1 MYIKCTG
8 NRPGDKSVGYYKIV
22 ESYRDKNQKVQQRI
36 LVNLGPMP
44 HSKANNLRAVLEA
57 NRNPDIV
64 CTSLDNII
72 VTGHKA
78 YLDIMICNQIL
89 KNWKLDRLLSDFNY
103 VVPMII
109 NRCINPRSKISV
121 TRWVKKTILPQLLDV
136 DYDDINPYSIYR
148 ELDQLN
154 QLTPKI
160 QKLIFDQLDE
170 TDKSFFYDITS
181 TYFEGENCII
191 CAKGY
196 SRDHR
201 ADKKQVVIAL
211 VINTQGYPLYWQV
224 LPGNTQDVTT
234 LIDLA
239 INLKK
244 RFQLNDCT
252 LIFDRG
258 MVSDNNLNYLQ
269 GEHFH
274 YVTALD
280 RNQISGINLFN
291 LSLFEDIDL
300 EIDIPPQLTDFKKYD
315 DNCYYQEKSKDKTRY
330 VLGFNRNMRK
340 DQLGTF
346 NKNLKNALAFISE
359 KNNELAKAKKSRN
372 KKVLIRQINKKLNKF
387 NLKKV
392 INYEIKSRDIQKT
405 KKNGDKRTVHSFKI
419 HASINKEKKKEITKL
434 FGLCCFTTRLSQ
446 QQLNTEKII
455 SCYHSKYLI
464 EQSFRIM
471 KDMVELRPVRL
482 TIKERVKAHVTV
494 CVLSYLLLI
503 TIENI
508 LKNDSNLNMS
518 VAEAL
523 EESSDCMVD
532 IIEIEKQDLVTRNI
546 TKPSNL
552 QKKILN
558 ALGLKK
564 LVRKSHYNKYLQKM
578 GDE

>member
-44 HSKANNLRAVLEA
+44 HSKANNLKAVLEA

-64 CTSLDNII
+64 CTSLDNIV

-78 YLDIMICNQIL
+78 YLDVMVCNQIL
-89 KNWKLDRLLSDFNY
+89 QNWKLDKIISDFNY

-109 NRCINPRSKISV
+109 NRCINPKSKISV
-121 TRWVKKTILPQLLDV
+121 TKWVKKTIIPQLLGV
-136 DYDDINPYSIYR
+136 DYDDVNPYSIYR

-154 QLTPKI
+154 QLKPKM
-160 QKLIFDQLDE
+160 QELIFAQLDQ
-170 TDKSFFYDITS
+170 TDKTFFYDITS

-244 RFQLNDCT
+244 QFQLNDCT

-258 MVSDNNLNYLQ
+258 MVSDDNLNYLQ
-269 GEHFH
+269 GEDFH

-280 RNQISGINLFN
+280 RNQIAGLNLFD
-291 LSLFEDIDL
+291 LSLFENVDLARDIQ
-300 EIDIPPQLTDFKKYD
+300 PQLVGFKKD
-315 DNCYYQEKSKDKTRY
+315 DQNCYYQEKIKDKTRY
-330 VLGFNRNMRK
+330 ILGFNRSMKK
-340 DQLGTF
+340 DQLKTY
-346 NKNLKNALAFISE
+346 NKNLDKIWSFISG
-359 KNNELAKAKKSRN
+359 KNNELAQAKKSR
-372 KKVLIRQINKKLNKF
+372 KKEVLIRNIDKKLAKF

-392 INYEIKSRDIQKT
+392 IEYEIKPKDIQRS
-405 KKNGDKRTVHSFKI
+405 KKNGGKTTVHTFQI
-419 HASINKEKKKEITKL
+419 HATINKEKEKEITKL
-434 FGLCCFTTRLSQ
+434 FGLCCFTTRLGQ
-446 QQLNTEKII
+446 QQLKTAKII
-455 SCYHSKYLI
+455 SCYRSKYLI
-464 EQSFRIM
+464 EQSFRII

-482 TIKERVKAHVTV
+482 TIEERVKAHVTI

-503 TIENI
+503 TIENKFKSDASI
-508 LKNDSNLNMS
+508 NIS

-523 EESSDCMVD
+523 EELSGCMVD
-532 IIEIEKQDLVTRNI
+532 IIEIGKQDIITTNI
-546 TKPSNL
+546 TKPTTI
-552 QKKILN
+552 QKKILES
-558 ALGLKK
+558 LELKK
-564 LVRKSHYNKYLQKM
+564 LIRKSYYNKYLHKIE
-578 GDE
+578 DD